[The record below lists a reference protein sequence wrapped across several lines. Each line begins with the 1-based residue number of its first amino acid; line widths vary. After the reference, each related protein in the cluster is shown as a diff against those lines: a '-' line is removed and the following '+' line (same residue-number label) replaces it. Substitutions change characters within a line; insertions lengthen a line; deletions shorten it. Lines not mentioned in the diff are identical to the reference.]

1 MEKEKIKYDK
11 LMDEIYGLL
20 VMDLL
25 YPKMVERVRKNER
38 PDWKDDADLYGI
50 EVTRAETKH
59 IGYTNNKMGSYLG
72 RKIEEIPRKE
82 LEQFDGATVFVKG
95 KLKAVSPTKGP
106 IPGNTHVMYLL
117 EHLKKKLQLLNHLDA
132 EDKPKKSDTPFTVC
146 THNYLFEFS
155 TGIFSDQDK
164 LDFGQG
170 IREIT
175 AHYQY
180 IFEEII
186 VADRGNSV
194 LCFST
199 DGTCKEHS
207 VSPGDL
213 TRLAWEYHKVMG
225 KKEKPLFCDLQ
236 KDIGFLAKEA

>member
-1 MEKEKIKYDK
+1 MEEEKIKYDK

-25 YPKMVERVRKNER
+25 YPKMFERVRKNER

-95 KLKAVSPTKGP
+95 KLKAVSPTKGL

-170 IREIT
+170 IREIA

-186 VADRGNSV
+186 VGDCGNSV

-199 DGTCKEHS
+199 DGTYKEHS
-207 VSPGDL
+207 VSPVGL
-213 TRLAWEYHKVMG
+213 TRLAWEYHKAMR
-225 KKEKPLFCDLQ
+225 KKEKALFCDLQ
-236 KDIGFLAKEA
+236 KDIGLLAKV

>member
-59 IGYTNNKMGSYLG
+59 IGYTNNQMGSYLG

-82 LEQFDGATVFVKG
+82 LERFDGGTCIIDG
-95 KLKAVSPTKGP
+95 KLRAVSATKGP

-117 EHLKKKLQLLNHLDA
+117 
-132 EDKPKKSDTPFTVC
+132 
-146 THNYLFEFS
+146 
-155 TGIFSDQDK
+155 
-164 LDFGQG
+164 
-170 IREIT
+170 
-175 AHYQY
+175 
-180 IFEEII
+180 
-186 VADRGNSV
+186 
-194 LCFST
+194 
-199 DGTCKEHS
+199 
-207 VSPGDL
+207 
-213 TRLAWEYHKVMG
+213 
-225 KKEKPLFCDLQ
+225 
-236 KDIGFLAKEA
+236 DI